1 MSNAKYSLS
10 SIKST
15 TLQRHL
21 DANFD
26 VFTVYGNSYEFD
38 DEFKMSVQLF
48 CTCRRHMIV
57 VELILQSFIY
67 SCLGNALCLCSCS
80 LK

>member
-1 MSNAKYSLS
+1 MCNAKCSLS

-15 TLQRHL
+15 TKQRHL

-38 DEFKMSVQLF
+38 GEFKMSVQLF
-48 CTCRRHMIV
+48 RTCRRHMYV
-57 VELILQSFIY
+57 VELSFIY
-67 SCLGNALCLCSCS
+67 SCLGNVLCLCSCS